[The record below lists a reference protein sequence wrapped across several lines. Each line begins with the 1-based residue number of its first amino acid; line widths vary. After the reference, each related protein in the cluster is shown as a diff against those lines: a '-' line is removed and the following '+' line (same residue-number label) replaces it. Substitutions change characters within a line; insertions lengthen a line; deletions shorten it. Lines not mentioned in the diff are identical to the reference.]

1 MRATADARVLV
12 QPPTKPPAVAPGA
25 GQVAVRP
32 APGLWTAA
40 WRRLRRNR
48 LAMAG
53 LAFVAGLVAVAV
65 LADVLS
71 PYDPTFQFRGSSY
84 ARPSLEHW
92 MGMDDVGRDILSR
105 LLHGARVSLSVALS
119 VQLVALALGVGV
131 GGTAGYFGGRVD
143 NALMRLT
150 DVCYA
155 FPDLLLAIIVA
166 SAIGPGNPSLGI
178 LSVVLAIGV
187 SAWTDLARLVRGQLL
202 ALREREY
209 VLAARSL
216 GASGTRITLQH
227 LLPNAAGPIVVRL
240 TYGIPLAIQTE
251 AVLSFI
257 GLGLRPPNASWGSM
271 IERGNQAIFS
281 APHMVL
287 FPGLAIALTML
298 AFNFLGDGLRDALD
312 PQVAR

>member
-1 MRATADARVLV
+1 VSTTVESRLLA
-12 QPPTKPPAVAPGA
+12 QPPTRPPALTVTHVPL
-25 GQVAVRP
+25 RT
-32 APGLWTAA
+32 APGLWTGA

-48 LAMAG
+48 LAMIG
-53 LAFVAGLVAVAV
+53 LAFVSLVVAVAV
-65 LADVLS
+65 LGDVLA
-71 PYDPTFQFRGSSY
+71 PYDPTFQFSGSSY
-84 ARPSLEHW
+84 ARPTPQHPL
-92 MGMDDVGRDILSR
+92 GMDDLGRDILSR
-105 LLHGARVSLSVALS
+105 LIHGARVSLTVALS
-119 VQLVALALGVGV
+119 VQLLALTLGVLV
-131 GGTAGYFGGRVD
+131 GGTAGYFGGRID
-143 NALMRLT
+143 NWLMRFT
-150 DVCYA
+150 DVFYA

-166 SAIGPGNPSLGI
+166 AAIGPGNPTLGI
-178 LSVVLAIGV
+178 LSIVVAIGV
-187 SAWTDLARLVRGQLL
+187 SAWTDLARLTRGQLL

-216 GASGTRITLQH
+216 GASGVRITLQH
-227 LLPNAAGPIVVRL
+227 LLPNAAGPMVVRL
-240 TYGIPLAIQTE
+240 TYGLPLAIQAE

-312 PQVAR
+312 PRATN